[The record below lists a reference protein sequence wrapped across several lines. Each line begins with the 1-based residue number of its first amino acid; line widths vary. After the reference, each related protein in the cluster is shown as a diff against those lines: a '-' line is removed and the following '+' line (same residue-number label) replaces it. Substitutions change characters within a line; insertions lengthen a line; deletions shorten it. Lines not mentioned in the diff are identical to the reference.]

1 MGAYD
6 CNMSSSFPDL
16 SALELFVAIADSGS
30 IGSGARRVGIAQPNA
45 SKQMRQLESTAGTA
59 LLKRGPRGSQ
69 PTVRGATVL
78 TAAKELISQAHAFN
92 STLQAADDHRVED
105 IRVAASMTVA
115 ESLLPRWMAKW
126 RREVPHA
133 RTTLEVLNSSE
144 VIAKIKHSEIDLGFV
159 ETPQLP
165 VGMNA
170 SVVAEDELVVIVSAD
185 HPWSELSGRLSLAEL
200 ARTPLIV
207 RERGSGTR
215 EALEQMLVGCD
226 PVPPAQVLHSNTAVR
241 TGVASGAGPAVLS
254 QLAVASQLGTGEVLQ
269 VPLDVTLPRRPL
281 TAVWS
286 GARTP
291 VGVLADLVAIAAR

>member
-1 MGAYD
+1 MA
-6 CNMSSSFPDL
+6 SSFPDL
-16 SALELFVAIADSGS
+16 PALELFVAIAEAGS
-30 IGSGARRVGIAQPNA
+30 IGGGARQVGIAQPNA
-45 SKQMRQLESTAGTA
+45 SKLMRQLESAAGTA

-69 PTVRGATVL
+69 PTIRGATVL
-78 TAAKELISQAHAFN
+78 TAAKDLIAQAQAFN
-92 STLQAADDHRVED
+92 SALQATSERRVED

-115 ESLLPRWMAKW
+115 ESLLPRWMAQW
-126 RREVPHA
+126 RREVPYA

-144 VIAKIKHSEIDLGFV
+144 VIAKIKHSEIDLGFI

-185 HPWSELSGRLSLAEL
+185 HPWSELSGRLSLTEL

-254 QLAVASQLGTGEVLQ
+254 QLAAASQLGTGEVLQ

-286 GARTP
+286 GARTL
-291 VGVLADLVAIAAR
+291 VGALADFVAIAAR

>member
-6 CNMSSSFPDL
+6 WHMPQSFPDL
-16 SALELFVAIADSGS
+16 PTLELFVAIAEAGS
-30 IGSGARRVGIAQPNA
+30 IGSGARRVGMAQPNA
-45 SKQMRQLESTAGTA
+45 SKLMRQLEAAAGTT
-59 LLKRGPRGSQ
+59 LLQRGPRGSQ
-69 PTVRGATVL
+69 LTARGATVL
-78 TAAKELISQAHAFN
+78 TAAQALLTQAHAFD
-92 STLQAADDHRVED
+92 STLRADDDRRVED

-115 ESLLPRWMAKW
+115 ESLLPRWMAQW
-126 RREVPHA
+126 RREVPQA

-144 VIAKIKHSEIDLGFV
+144 VIAKIKLSEIDLGFV

-165 VGMNA
+165 VGINA
-170 SVVAEDELVVIVSAD
+170 SVVAEDELVVIVSSD
-185 HPWSELSGRLSLAEL
+185 HPWAELSGRLSLEEL

-254 QLAVASQLGTGEVLQ
+254 QLAVASQLATGEVLQ
-269 VPLDVTLPRRPL
+269 VPLDITVPRRPL

-286 GARTP
+286 GARIP
-291 VGVLADLVAIAAR
+291 VGALAELVEIAAR